1 MVTMESFLTR
11 NFIYSIKLGQHET
24 LYQEENITENKEEE
38 VYNSQ
43 KAIFIYNIGRS

>member
-1 MVTMESFLTR
+1 MVTMESFLTI

-38 VYNSQ
+38 YTTAKTQSLY
-43 KAIFIYNIGRS
+43 IT